1 MTPLGLE
8 RPGRWRA
15 FAMAGVFALAA
26 LPALPLLTQ
35 AGAGGED
42 GGLGSF
48 PAALRGSA
56 RLAGAAAGV
65 GFGIG
70 LPLGV
75 LAALYTFP
83 GRRALLGLAS
93 LPLLV
98 PSLLWA
104 IGWSALVARASPGS
118 LRGTPGC
125 VLVFATTAVPL
136 VLLTAWAATVSLGA
150 TQVDAARLAG
160 GEGAL
165 VGRALRHSAV
175 PALLAAGLAGVLV
188 LSDPGPGQIFGVR
201 TAAAEILV
209 SFAAFFDFSLA
220 ARQGIALAVLVL
232 VLAVPLAAVAAPRLG
247 AAVLPREVR
256 TVRPAAHRG
265 MAALTAGSLL
275 ALVLA
280 GVAAPLAGLALPAR
294 SGGALGR
301 AGSEAA
307 RTLGDTLVYALGA
320 GIVAA
325 GLGLLLAAFTGRSS
339 RLRTAALT
347 LSFILFALPPAL
359 PALGWLQMAGQ
370 APAGVAG
377 LLHSRLAVCVALGLR
392 FLPVAALLALRG
404 WAATSPTWT
413 LAAGLHGVPLG
424 RYLARVLAP
433 RLAPVA
439 GTALLLVALLATA
452 DVGTVLLL
460 HPPGSRSLPLAIFT
474 IMANAPEAVVASLCL
489 VYVLGAG
496 ALLGALLWL
505 GGRMR

>member
-1 MTPLGLE
+1 MTPLALE

-15 FAMAGVFALAA
+15 VAMAAIFILAV
-26 LPALPLLTQ
+26 LPSLPLL
-35 AGAGGED
+35 AGAGAG

-48 PAALRGSA
+48 PAALWSSA
-56 RLAGAAAGV
+56 RLAGVAAAL

-83 GRRALLGLAS
+83 GRRALLGLVS

-104 IGWSALVARASPGS
+104 IGWSALVARVSPGS
-118 LRGTPGC
+118 LRGMTGC
-125 VLVFATTAVPL
+125 VLVFATMAVPL
-136 VLLTAWAATVSLGA
+136 VLLTAWVATVSIGA
-150 TQVDAARLAG
+150 NQVDAARLAG
-160 GEGAL
+160 GERAL
-165 VGRALRHSAV
+165 VWSAFRHSAV

-188 LSDPGPGQIFGVR
+188 LSDPGPGHIFGVR

-209 SFAAFFDFSLA
+209 SFAAFFDFGLA
-220 ARQGIALAVLVL
+220 ARQGIALTVLVL

-256 TVRPAAHRG
+256 PVLPAAHRG
-265 MAALTAGSLL
+265 MAALTAGPLL
-275 ALVLA
+275 ALALA

-301 AGSEAA
+301 AGSEAV
-307 RTLGDTLVYALGA
+307 RTLGDTLVYALGS

-339 RLRTAALT
+339 CLRTAALT
-347 LSFILFALPPAL
+347 LSFLLFALPPAL

-370 APAGVAG
+370 VPAGVSA
-377 LLHSRLAVCVALGLR
+377 LLHGRLALCVALGLR
-392 FLPVAALLALRG
+392 FLPVAALIALRG
-404 WAATSPTWT
+404 WAATSPSWA

-474 IMANAPEAVVASLCL
+474 IMANAPETVVASLCL

>member
-1 MTPLGLE
+1 MTPLALE

-15 FAMAGVFALAA
+15 MAMAAIFILAV
-26 LPALPLLTQ
+26 LPSLPLLTG
-35 AGAGGED
+35 AGAG

-48 PAALRGSA
+48 PAALWSSA
-56 RLAGAAAGV
+56 RLAGVAAAL

-83 GRRALLGLAS
+83 GRRALLGLVS

-104 IGWSALVARASPGS
+104 IGWSALVVRVSPGS

-125 VLVFATTAVPL
+125 VLVFTTAAVPL
-136 VLLTAWAATVSLGA
+136 VLLTAWAATASLGA
-150 TQVDAARLAG
+150 TQADAARLAG
-160 GEGAL
+160 GERAL

-188 LSDPGPGQIFGVR
+188 LSDPGPGQIFGTR

-209 SFAAFFDFSLA
+209 SFAAFFDFGLA

-232 VLAVPLAAVAAPRLG
+232 ALAVPLAAMAAPRLG
-247 AAVLPREVR
+247 VAVLPREI
-256 TVRPAAHRG
+256 RPLRPVAHRG
-265 MAALTAGSLL
+265 MAALAAGSLL

-294 SGGALGR
+294 GGALGR
-301 AGSEAA
+301 AVSEAA
-307 RTLGDTLVYALGA
+307 RTLGDTLVYALGS

-325 GLGLLLAAFTGRSS
+325 GMGLLLAAFTGRSS
-339 RLRTAALT
+339 RLRTAALAF
-347 LSFILFALPPAL
+347 SFILFALPPAL
-359 PALGWLQMAGQ
+359 PALGWLRVAGQ
-370 APAGVAG
+370 VPDGAAA
-377 LLHSRLAVCVALGLR
+377 LLHGRLAVCLALGLR
-392 FLPVAALLALRG
+392 FLPVAVLLALRG

-413 LAAGLHGVPLG
+413 LAAALHGVPLG

-474 IMANAPEAVVASLCL
+474 IMANAPETVVASLCL